1 MNNFKKI
8 GLTALAAS
16 LVSVSANAGSMSVSG
31 SASMGTAGYSG
42 KEVTSGNEYSMGNQ
56 LTFSGSGEL
65 DNGLTVSL
73 SFVLDQGD
81 DKKTTEITAAAPAN
95 ATSPFDSH
103 SVTISSDS
111 LGTLV
116 FSGEG
121 GSSTASAI
129 DTTAAGDLWDAFDGM
144 TYADGQN
151 DGNSIVAS
159 ATAGV
164 GDNAFFYTSPALMDG
179 LSLTASWAPQGSTTP
194 AKTGFGVNYTG
205 MEGLTVKYAVADV
218 VKGATETANGD
229 STVLSLSYAYGPVTV
244 AYSDMAYDIGT
255 ATADVDTTG
264 MKITYTVSDELSVSY
279 AQETINKAA
288 ASVDAEYE
296 AITAAY
302 TTGGMTIS
310 AGIYEADAASFSNNA
325 NEDYD
330 KWSLGASFAF

>member
-16 LVSVSANAGSMSVSG
+16 LVSVSANAGEMSVAG
-31 SASMGTAGYSG
+31 SASIGTAGYSG
-42 KEVTSGNEYSMGNQ
+42 TAVVSGNEWSMGNQ

-81 DKKTTEITAAAPAN
+81 DKGADTGADDN
-95 ATSPFDSH
+95 ADSPFDSH
-103 SVTISSDS
+103 SVKISSDT
-111 LGTLV
+111 LGTLQ

-144 TYADGQN
+144 TNADGQT
-151 DGNSIVAS
+151 DGQGVAS

-164 GDNAFFYTSPALMDG
+164 GNNAFFYTSPELMEG
-179 LSLTASWAPQGSTTP
+179 LTLTASWGPSAATTE
-194 AKTGFGVNYTG
+194 AKTGYGLNYTG
-205 MEGLTVKYAVADV
+205 VEGLSLKYAVADV
-218 VKGATETANGD
+218 IKGNTSTANGD
-229 STVLSLSYAYGPVTV
+229 STVLNVSYAYGPVTV

-255 ATADVDTTG
+255 ANADVDTTAW
-264 MKITYTVSDELSVSY
+264 KVSYTVSDELSVSY
-279 AQETINKAA
+279 AQETIDKE
-288 ASVDAEYE
+288 STTVDAEYE
-296 AITAAY
+296 GISAAY

-310 AGIYEADAASFSNNA
+310 AGMYEADSANFSTAA
-325 NEDYD
+325 NEDYE
-330 KWSLGASFAF
+330 KWTLGASFAF

>member
-16 LVSVSANAGSMSVSG
+16 LVSVSANAGEISVSG
-31 SASMGTAGYSG
+31 SASIGTAGYSG
-42 KEVTSGNEYSMGNQ
+42 TSVVSGNEYSMGNQ

-65 DNGLTVSL
+65 DNGLTVSM

-81 DKKTTEITAAAPAN
+81 DKGTTTAADDN
-95 ATSPFDSH
+95 AGAPFDSH
-103 SVTISSDS
+103 SVTISSDA

-144 TYADGQN
+144 TNAAGQTDAAD
-151 DGNSIVAS
+151 VAS

-164 GDNAFFYTSPALMDG
+164 GNNAFFYTSPELVDG
-179 LSLTASWAPQGSTTP
+179 LTVTASFGPKAAATE

-218 VKGATETANGD
+218 VKSNTATENGD
-229 STVLSLSYAYGPVTV
+229 STVLSLSYAYGPVTF

-255 ATADVDTTG
+255 ADSDVDTSA
-264 MKITYTVSDELSVSY
+264 MKVSYTVSDELSISY
-279 AQETINKAA
+279 AQETVDRSD

-296 AITAAY
+296 GFTAAY

-310 AGIYEADAASFSNNA
+310 AGMYEADSANFSTA
-325 NEDYD
+325 TNEDYE
-330 KWSLGASFAF
+330 KWTLGASFAF

>member
-16 LVSVSANAGSMSVSG
+16 LVSVSANAGEMSVSG
-31 SASMGTAGYSG
+31 SASIGTAGYSG
-42 KEVTSGNEYSMGNQ
+42 TAVNSANEWSMGNQ

-81 DKKTTEITAAAPAN
+81 DKTTAAGTAN
-95 ATSPFDSH
+95 APNNGNAPFDSH
-103 SVTISSDS
+103 SVTISSDA
-111 LGTLV
+111 LGTLQ

-144 TYADGQN
+144 TNARGQSDAN
-151 DGNSIVAS
+151 NVAS

-164 GDNAFFYTSPALMDG
+164 GNNAFFYTSPELVDG
-179 LSLTASWAPQGSTTP
+179 LTVTASWGPSAAATE
-194 AKTGFGVNYTG
+194 AKTGYGISYAG
-205 MEGLTVKYAVADV
+205 IEGLTVKYASADV
-218 VKGATETANGD
+218 IKSNTATENGD
-229 STVLSLSYAYGPVTV
+229 STVTNISYAYGPVTV

-255 ATADVDTTG
+255 ANADVDTSAF
-264 MKITYTVSDELSVSY
+264 KVTYTVSDELSVSY
-279 AQETINKAA
+279 AQETVDRENV
-288 ASVDAEYE
+288 SVDAEYE

-302 TTGGMTIS
+302 TTGGMTLS
-310 AGIYEADAASFSNNA
+310 AGMYEADSASFTAAA
-325 NEDYD
+325 NEDYE
-330 KWSLGASFAF
+330 KWTLGASFAF